1 MARRRSSSSSFSNL
15 VLLALTLALFTGGLS
30 WYRSSS
36 NNLPASL
43 SRVEE
48 AHERIDALEE
58 KVDALMR
65 AGKGQGSNAASEQP
79 KISEETSTDF
89 GRVKRPK
96 GVVTQPGIHAIV
108 TSNGNRY
115 MNWQTRVSYN
125 SYMRQSRAPGSQFK
139 AFTRLL
145 HRATDDELMQEVPTV
160 RIPSDHPDCDVW
172 CSYPVADRG
181 PALLRFLNMKIAWQ
195 YEHILVL
202 ETDHIFVAPLT
213 IPLPQKGSGLAFP
226 FGYIVPEW
234 DSVKPIMR
242 RYYSGPLKDI
252 PGTGNSPVVLHVE
265 DFARVVPLWVD
276 TTEKIDADEEA
287 VKVLG
292 WVREMYAYS
301 IASALA
307 NVTYSLPPVP
317 KNPLMVQPP
326 ADEALGEAVICHY
339 TWGTF
344 IHEGDKELWRWDK
357 REYASG
363 QYGDKPVVPMVKIPP
378 MPEYSPAFM
387 TQDKQKFSKGK
398 YDLVKLMNRH
408 FNMAVDALNAVN
420 GGLPLGFETL
430 EEATAASKPG
440 QEAIDAREKVV
451 KAEEAKKAAE
461 AAAKAS

>member
-213 IPLPQKGSGLAFP
+213 IPLPQKVRLGHLPAALSHCDPKLSL
-226 FGYIVPEW
+226 
-234 DSVKPIMR
+234 D
-242 RYYSGPLKDI
+242 GPLHLVALQVRV
-252 PGTGNSPVVLHVE
+252 SPVGTCRSYLTGGLCMSTLALLRGSNCLHFQAQ
-265 DFARVVPLWVD
+265 D
-276 TTEKIDADEEA
+276 
-287 VKVLG
+287 
-292 WVREMYAYS
+292 
-301 IASALA
+301 SALWCCH
-307 NVTYSLPPVP
+307 VP
-317 KNPLMVQPP
+317 
-326 ADEALGEAVICHY
+326 A
-339 TWGTF
+339 
-344 IHEGDKELWRWDK
+344 
-357 REYASG
+357 
-363 QYGDKPVVPMVKIPP
+363 
-378 MPEYSPAFM
+378 
-387 TQDKQKFSKGK
+387 
-398 YDLVKLMNRH
+398 
-408 FNMAVDALNAVN
+408 
-420 GGLPLGFETL
+420 
-430 EEATAASKPG
+430 
-440 QEAIDAREKVV
+440 
-451 KAEEAKKAAE
+451 
-461 AAAKAS
+461 